1 MKTKRIVVR
10 PVVPWFNDAL
20 KKLKAKRRK
29 LERKML
35 RSGFP
40 DDKERFYNIRN
51 KYSALLRETK
61 IKYYSD
67 LVDECAG
74 NSKKL
79 FRVIKSLSK
88 QESPKNLPPYDDP
101 FILAN
106 EFGSFFCRKIELIN
120 DEIDNMGITPV
131 TIEYRSPEV
140 LFRSFSPVTHDEIQL
155 LSLRWLPFRYL
166 NNNFTLCILH
176 KDLFLKQS
184 HRTTHNRIITQR
196 LFWLFT

>member
-1 MKTKRIVVR
+1 MCLVLVAEVTNDSNLNLAKPLTNFLIILTKFLTI
-10 PVVPWFNDAL
+10 
-20 KKLKAKRRK
+20 KLLGGCYTPHTPPIATSLAKRRK

-40 DDKERFYNIRN
+40 NDKERFYNIRN

-67 LVDECAG
+67 LVNECAG

-106 EFGSFFCRKIELIN
+106 EFGSFFCRKIELI
-120 DEIDNMGITPV
+120 T
-131 TIEYRSPEV
+131 
-140 LFRSFSPVTHDEIQL
+140 
-155 LSLRWLPFRYL
+155 
-166 NNNFTLCILH
+166 
-176 KDLFLKQS
+176 
-184 HRTTHNRIITQR
+184 
-196 LFWLFT
+196 